1 MLELLV
7 ERYTDTA
14 ILHCVGRI
22 VAGDEVRR
30 LRNAVMCQA
39 DKRVVLLDL
48 AGVGRIDAA
57 GLGLLVS
64 LQTLGYAVGFELQ
77 VTNPQPIVREVLE
90 LTRLDSVLEIGSCD
104 DVEATQPMTQENS
117 DENRR
122 VAV

>member
-1 MLELLV
+1 MLERLV
-7 ERYTDTA
+7 ERHADTA

-30 LRNAVMCQA
+30 LRNLVMCQA

-48 AGVGRIDAA
+48 AGVDRIDAA

-77 VTNPQPIVREVLE
+77 LLDPQPLVRELLE
-90 LTRLDSVLEIGSCD
+90 LTGLDSVLEIVPSD
-104 DVEATQPMTQENS
+104 DVQAMQPMVQENT
-117 DENRR
+117 EKNCT

>member
-7 ERYTDTA
+7 ERHADTA

-22 VAGDEVRR
+22 IAGDEGRR
-30 LRNAVMCQA
+30 LRSVVMCQA

-48 AGVGRIDAA
+48 AGVDRIDAG

-90 LTRLDSVLEIGSCD
+90 LTGLGSVLEIVHSD
-104 DVEATQPMTQENS
+104 EVDATQPMLQENT
-117 DENRR
+117 EKNCT
-122 VAV
+122 VAA